1 MARKLG
7 ILRLNSGDIFMSIIK
22 PKPTVERTQLRI
34 NIDAQVLADI
44 QRYCS
49 YAKFKKPD
57 EFFEE
62 AALHIL
68 SKDKDFKEWK
78 EMAEQLTDAT

>member
-1 MARKLG
+1 MA
-7 ILRLNSGDIFMSIIK
+7 IIK
-22 PKPTVERTQLRI
+22 PKAIIERSQIRISIDSQVLVEVER
-34 NIDAQVLADI
+34 
-44 QRYCS
+44 YCE

-78 EMAEQLTDAT
+78 DRAELPTKIS

>member
-1 MARKLG
+1 
-7 ILRLNSGDIFMSIIK
+7 MSIIK
-22 PKPTVERTQLRI
+22 PKPTVERTQLKI
-34 NIDAQVLADI
+34 NIDAQVLTEVE
-44 QRYCS
+44 RYCA

-68 SKDKDFKEWK
+68 TKDKDFREWK
-78 EMAEQLTDAT
+78 DRTEQVEENH

>member
-1 MARKLG
+1 MA
-7 ILRLNSGDIFMSIIK
+7 IIK

-34 NIDAQVLADI
+34 SIDTQVIAEI
-44 QRYCS
+44 ERYCE

-57 EFFEE
+57 EFLEE

-68 SKDKDFKEWK
+68 AKDKDYRDWK
-78 EMAEQLTDAT
+78 EKAEKLTSNG

>member
-1 MARKLG
+1 MA
-7 ILRLNSGDIFMSIIK
+7 IIK
-22 PKPTVERTQLRI
+22 PKPTIERTQLKLS
-34 NIDAQVLADI
+34 IDAQVLAEVE
-44 QRYCS
+44 RYCA

-68 SKDKDFKEWK
+68 TKDKDFREWK
-78 EMAEQLTDAT
+78 DKAIEEHDNS